1 MNEKHH
7 KGLRLTDRFLA
18 NPHLIISIILMASAL
33 GFIAFKSM
41 PLNLFP
47 DANYPVI
54 SVILP
59 WPGAAA
65 SDVEDKVTRLI
76 EKELS
81 TIDLVRKVRS
91 VSQDEMAAV
100 SVEFEYAKGLDAA
113 ALDVANVLKRIE
125 AKLPQGVRPAQIF
138 RVSDATKPVF
148 TVAVSPKDS
157 SHLDLQKVRQLADN
171 EIREEF
177 LRIKEVANVEVFGGY
192 FPELLIEVKPARLH
206 SYGLSIEDV
215 IAALARSNVNI
226 PDGLIIRKEGQYLLK
241 TEGEILEK
249 SGIGQIVV
257 GERKGGEVHLN
268 DVATIKTGFMER
280 QSLFRGNGKSAIG
293 MNILR
298 PEKGHVTTTIKA
310 VEKAFPAIKAKFP
323 ELDFEIADTPRTI
336 IETSISNMVDAL
348 RDAIIMT
355 VGVIFLMLANVRIS
369 LLAAISIPF
378 TYFLTFAVMY
388 LFGYELNIVTL
399 TAVIVAVGLLLDDA
413 IVVIENIERHFSK
426 LGKPIY
432 KAVVDG
438 LNEIFLADWSGTF
451 TTVIVLVPIMF
462 IGGYVQKILRQFTVV
477 LSIALLASFLIS
489 VTVIPLLAPYLVGNN
504 SGKWTIERLAG
515 LFGTW
520 IVDPIRDF
528 FARLS
533 HFAMDHKVIFILPGL
548 LLLVVSARVVMPLAG
563 RDLMPPMDTGIV
575 KISFETEADS
585 SINQT
590 EKVALAIENILQDM
604 PGLRAISTTIG
615 SEPGVVSFGTGRIP
629 QQGLITAHFVDRFH
643 REKTIWQMEDEI
655 RSKMAKIPGLRNM
668 DVFDFGVTPLSS
680 IAAPVDVMISGP
692 DPKVLDTIGKEVE
705 KRLWNVRG
713 LKTISRSWYLDKTE
727 FLIKINLEKAK
738 RYGLDP
744 TAISR
749 QVAAAIKGT
758 PASVLR
764 VPGEDGYTI
773 RVRYPSIKRN
783 SLPRIMSMYIQ
794 SAYGPVPLSEL
805 AWVKKSRTRTK
816 FTRQAL
822 QPTLDVYAYRAT
834 ASITHLQE
842 RIQKA
847 LSGLNLP
854 PGYEISHEGEV
865 KNMKEA
871 GKRLAKALG
880 LAVILLYFSL
890 AATFKS
896 WINPLTIMVTIPL
909 STIGAAWGLLLVGR
923 HACMPANMGMILLA
937 GVVVNNAILLID
949 FIEQARGQ
957 GMELRQAIEQS
968 VKVRTRPILMTAF
981 STIVG
986 MIPIAAQRAIGLE
999 RLSPLAV
1006 VAIGG
1011 LFVSTFLTLVYVPIF
1026 YELFDTVREKTKEFL
1041 AGRRLVSMKDGS

>member
-1 MNEKHH
+1 MNSKDKEGPKIVE
-7 KGLRLTDRFLA
+7 RFLS
-18 NPHLIISIILMASAL
+18 NPHLIVSLILLACAL

-47 DANYPVI
+47 DANYPSI
-54 SVILP
+54 SVIIP
-59 WPGAAA
+59 WPGASA
-65 SDVEDKVTRLI
+65 SDVEDKVTRVI

-91 VSQDEMAAV
+91 VSQDEMSAV

-113 ALDVANVLKRIE
+113 ALDVANTIKKIE
-125 AKLPQGVRPAQIF
+125 SKLPTEVKPAKIF

-148 TVAVSPKDS
+148 TIAITAKDS
-157 SHLDLQKVRQLADN
+157 SHLDLSKIRQLADN

-177 LRIKEVANVEVFGGY
+177 LRIKEVANVEIFGGY
-192 FPELLIEVKPARLH
+192 FPEVAVEVNPQKLRA
-206 SYGLSIEDV
+206 YNLSIESV
-215 IAALARSNVNI
+215 VAALSRSNLNI
-226 PDGLIIRKEGQYLLK
+226 PDGLITRKDGQYLLK
-241 TEGEILEK
+241 TQAETLEK
-249 SGIGQIVV
+249 AGLGNIVIGLDKGSQI
-257 GERKGGEVHLN
+257 HLK
-268 DVATIKTGFMER
+268 DVAAVKTAFQER
-280 QSLFRGNGKSAIG
+280 QSLFRGNQKAAIG
-293 MNILR
+293 INILR

-310 VEKAFPAIKAKFP
+310 VEKALPKIKAKFP
-323 ELDFEIADTPRTI
+323 ELNFEVADTPKNI

-348 RDAIIMT
+348 RDAIVMT
-355 VGVIFLMLANVRIS
+355 VGVIFLILANIRIS

-378 TYFLTFAVMY
+378 TYFLTFAVMH

-413 IVVIENIERHFSK
+413 IVVIENIERHFK
-426 LGKPIY
+426 QLGKPIY

-438 LNEIFLADWSGTF
+438 LNEIFLADWSGTY
-451 TTVIVLVPIMF
+451 TTVIVLIPIMF

-477 LSIALLASFLIS
+477 LSIALLASFIIS
-489 VTVIPLLAPYLVGNN
+489 VTIIPLIAPYLVKNTTRPW
-504 SGKWTIERLAG
+504 KIEKIAS
-515 LFGTW
+515 LFGSFV
-520 IVDPIRDF
+520 VDPIRNF
-528 FARLS
+528 FARLC
-533 HFAMDHKVIFILPGL
+533 HFAMDHKTLFILPGIAL
-548 LLLVVSARVVMPLAG
+548 FIISAKIVMPLAG

-575 KISFETEADS
+575 KIAFETLADS
-585 SINQT
+585 SIDQT
-590 EKVALAIENILQDM
+590 EEVAKKLEAILVKM
-604 PGLRAISTTIG
+604 PGLFATSVTVG

-629 QQGLITAHFVDRFH
+629 QQGMITAHFIDRFH
-643 REKTIWQMEDEI
+643 REKSIWQMENEI
-655 RSKMAKIPGLRNM
+655 RKKAAKIPGVRNV

-692 DPKVLDTIGKEVE
+692 DPKILDNIGKEVE
-705 KRLWNVRG
+705 KRLWTIKG
-713 LKTISRSWYLDKTE
+713 LKSVSRSWHLDKTE
-727 FLIKINLEKAK
+727 FLIKINLDEAQ

-744 TAISR
+744 TSISK
-749 QVAAAIKGT
+749 QLATAVKGI

-764 VPGEDGYTI
+764 VPGEDGYII
-773 RVRYPSIKRN
+773 RVRYPERYRDNPNDILSIYLKTNSGGMVQLRQLASIKKT
-783 SLPRIMSMYIQ
+783 
-794 SAYGPVPLSEL
+794 
-805 AWVKKSRTRTK
+805 WTRTR
-816 FTRQAL
+816 FTRQGL
-822 QPTLDVYAYRAT
+822 QPTLDIYGYRAT

-842 RIQKA
+842 RIEKA
-847 LSGLNLP
+847 LAGIQIP
-854 PGYEISHEGEV
+854 PGYTISHEGEV

-880 LAVILLYFSL
+880 LAIILLYFSL

-896 WINPLTIMVTIPL
+896 WINPLTIMTAIPL

-949 FIEQARGQ
+949 FIEQARAK

-968 VKVRTRPILMTAF
+968 VRVRTRPILMTAF

-986 MIPIAAQRAIGLE
+986 MIPIAAQWAVGLE

-1026 YELFDTVREKTKEFL
+1026 YELLDKLRQKAKI
-1041 AGRRLVSMKDGS
+1041 AKKDMG

>member
-1 MNEKHH
+1 MDT
-7 KGLRLTDRFLA
+7 KGKNGPKFVEVFLS
-18 NPHLIISIILMASAL
+18 NPHLIVSLILLACAL

-47 DANYPVI
+47 DANYPSI

-65 SDVEDKVTRLI
+65 SDVEDKVTRVV

-113 ALDVANVLKRIE
+113 ALDVANVIKRIE
-125 AKLPQGVRPAQIF
+125 SRLPKGVKPAEIF

-148 TVAVSPKDS
+148 TIAITTKDP
-157 SHLDLQKVRQLADN
+157 SHLDLEKIRQLADN

-192 FPELLIEVKPARLH
+192 FPEVAVEVHPDRLRA
-206 SYGLSIEDV
+206 YNMSIENV
-215 IAALARSNVNI
+215 IAALSRSNVNI
-226 PDGLIIRKEGQYLLK
+226 PDGLITRKDGQYLLK
-241 TEGEILEK
+241 TQAETLKK
-249 SGIGQIVV
+249 SGLGSIVIGLFQN
-257 GERKGGEVHLN
+257 GQVHLR
-268 DVATIKTGFMER
+268 DVATIKTTFKER
-280 QSLFRGNGKSAIG
+280 QSLFRGNEKAAIG
-293 MNILR
+293 INILR

-310 VEKAFPAIKAKFP
+310 VEKALPEIKAKFP
-323 ELDFEIADTPRTI
+323 ELNFEIADTPKNI

-348 RDAIIMT
+348 RDAIVMT
-355 VGVIFLMLANVRIS
+355 VGVIFLILANVRIS

-378 TYFLTFAVMY
+378 TYFLTFAVMH

-413 IVVIENIERHFSK
+413 IVVIENIERHFRQ

-432 KAVVDG
+432 QAVVDG
-438 LNEIFLADWSGTF
+438 LNEIFLADWSGTY

-477 LSIALLASFLIS
+477 LSIALLASFIIS
-489 VTVIPLLAPYLVGNN
+489 VTIIPLVAPYLVKN
-504 SGKWTIERLAG
+504 SANPWKIEKIAS
-515 LFGTW
+515 LFGSFV
-520 IVDPIRDF
+520 VDPIRDF
-528 FARLS
+528 FARLC
-533 HFAMDHKVIFILPGL
+533 HFAMDHKLLFILPGIIL
-548 LLLVVSARVVMPLAG
+548 FIISVRLVMPLAG

-575 KISFETEADS
+575 KIAFETFADS
-585 SINQT
+585 SIDQT
-590 EKVALAIENILQDM
+590 EEVAKRLETILTKM
-604 PGLRAISTTIG
+604 PGLFATSVTVG

-629 QQGLITAHFVDRFH
+629 QQGMITAHFIDRFH
-643 REKTIWQMEDEI
+643 REKSIWQMEDEI
-655 RSKMAKIPGLRNM
+655 RKEAAKIPGLRNV

-680 IAAPVDVMISGP
+680 IAAPIDVMISGP
-692 DPKVLDTIGKEVE
+692 DPKILDNIGKKVE
-705 KRLWNVRG
+705 KRLWTVRG
-713 LKTISRSWYLDKTE
+713 LTSVSRSWHLDKTE
-727 FLIKINLEKAK
+727 FLIKINLEEAK

-744 TAISR
+744 TSISS
-749 QVAAAIKGT
+749 QVASAVKGM

-773 RVRYPSIKRN
+773 RVRYPEKDRDSPTDILSMYLKTGLGQVQLRQLASIK
-783 SLPRIMSMYIQ
+783 
-794 SAYGPVPLSEL
+794 
-805 AWVKKSRTRTK
+805 KTKTRTR
-816 FTRQAL
+816 FTRQDL
-822 QPTLDVYAYRAT
+822 QPTLDVYAYKAT

-842 RIQKA
+842 RIKKA
-847 LSGLNLP
+847 LADIRLP
-854 PGYEISHEGEV
+854 LGYTISHEGEV

-896 WINPLTIMVTIPL
+896 WINPLTIMVAIPL

-949 FIEQARGQ
+949 FIEQARSRGV
-957 GMELRQAIEQS
+957 ELRQAIEQS
-968 VKVRTRPILMTAF
+968 VRIRTRPILMTAF

-986 MIPIAAQRAIGLE
+986 MIPIAAQWAVGLE

-1026 YELFDTVREKTKEFL
+1026 YELLDGVRQRIK
-1041 AGRRLVSMKDGS
+1041 GRLKNAD